1 MLSVMETHLKWVE
14 KLKEQG
20 QVVLPPEH
28 SEPMNSIQGYIK
40 TQIPHKDAGAI
51 FQDANGTFGLF
62 IDMGCKIVDG
72 ITWDD
77 LGLCD
82 SRCWYEWMDSRNESK
97 SKSKELT
104 KESAESLIK
113 SMKLNLEKI
122 EDIKQ
127 NILNTIHYLDQFR

>member
-1 MLSVMETHLKWVE
+1 MLSVMEIHLKWVE
-14 KLKEQG
+14 KLKGQG
-20 QVVLPPEH
+20 QVVLQPERRK
-28 SEPMNSIQGYIK
+28 PFGDIDGYIK

-51 FQDANGTFGLF
+51 FQDKNGTFGLF
-62 IDMGCKIVDG
+62 IDMGCKVVEG
-72 ITWDD
+72 IAWDD

-82 SRCWYEWMDSRNESK
+82 SGCWYEWMGSRNESK

-127 NILNTIHYLDQFR
+127 DILNTIHYLEQFR